1 MKIPPLLGR
10 YFSEQDGEQ
19 APPVAIINRT
29 MARSVWPDENPIG
42 KRFAM
47 VNPDGSR
54 KQIEVI
60 GVTRDVT
67 VSDLFEP
74 TRVFPYLP
82 LRQSYQTRMT
92 LHLRT
97 DGKPELLAAAVQ
109 QAVSALDENL
119 PVYKIAPLSTYL
131 TDALTPQR
139 LASRLISGFGLLAL
153 LPASIGLYGVMT
165 YAVAQ
170 RTQEIGIRMAPGA
183 QTRDVLKLIV
193 RQGMTLAS
201 LGVALGLAASLALT
215 RLIKGLLF
223 GVSATDPLTFAP
235 IARLLTA
242 VALLACRITARRA
255 TKVDPMVALRCD

>member
-1 MKIPPLLGR
+1 MKL
-10 YFSEQDGEQ
+10 Y
-19 APPVAIINRT
+19 
-29 MARSVWPDENPIG
+29 
-42 KRFAM
+42 
-47 VNPDGSR
+47 
-54 KQIEVI
+54 
-60 GVTRDVT
+60 
-67 VSDLFEP
+67 
-74 TRVFPYLP
+74 
-82 LRQSYQTRMT
+82 
-92 LHLRT
+92 LRT

-242 VALLACRITARRA
+242 VALLACRIPARRA